1 MIFKILKKFA
11 LLAFDIVDI
20 YYHQVRIKNFLKKKK
35 IPLNTFFDVG
45 SHLGSYTDII
55 MKLNPQSNC
64 FLFEPQIR
72 IFEKVKNKYIQLNNI
87 KVYNLGISDTEN
99 IKNLFI
105 NMHDL
110 TSTFSSFNEKSKY
123 LNFKAKL
130 YETSIDKMN
139 YKTEQVNTI
148 TLNKFILTNKIKSI
162 DLIKIDTEGH
172 DLKVLYG
179 LEKEIDIVKNI
190 LIEFHHR
197 DLFLDYKPYEIHDFL
212 IKNGFELIKIFKF
225 PFSWQ
230 DRFYSKKN

>member
-1 MIFKILKKFA
+1 MIFKILKKIA
-11 LLAFDIVDI
+11 LLAFDIVDLC
-20 YYHQVRIKNFLKKKK
+20 YHQVRIKNFLKKNK
-35 IPLNTFFDVG
+35 ISLNTFFDVG
-45 SHLGSYTDII
+45 SHLGGYTDIV

-64 FLFEPQIR
+64 FLFEPQSR
-72 IFEKVKNKYIQLNNI
+72 IFEKIKNKYSKIDNI
-87 KVYNLGISDTEN
+87 KMYNLGISDSEN

-110 TSTFSSFNEKSKY
+110 TSTFSNFNEKSKY

-130 YETSIDKMN
+130 YETSVNKMN

-148 TLNKFILTNKIKSI
+148 TLSKFILTNKIQSI

-179 LEKEIDIVKNI
+179 LEEKIDIVKNI

-212 IKNGFELIKIFKF
+212 IKNGFELIKTFNF
-225 PFSWQ
+225 PFSWE